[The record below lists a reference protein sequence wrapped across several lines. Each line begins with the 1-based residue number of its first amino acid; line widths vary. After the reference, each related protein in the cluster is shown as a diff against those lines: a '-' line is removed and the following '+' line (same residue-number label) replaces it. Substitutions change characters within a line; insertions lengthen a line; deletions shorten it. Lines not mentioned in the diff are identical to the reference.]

1 MCLDKPLR
9 VLIAENHI
17 DLSESMAAII
27 DAEPDMHCVG
37 RVASAAAVMP
47 AVRDTR
53 ANRLVLDLGLQ
64 GGSGLALIEDL
75 ATSVPAL
82 RIVVFSGT
90 ANDAVARETLQR
102 GAAAYVTKGC
112 HPTVLLEELRR

>member
-1 MCLDKPLR
+1 VCLDKPLR
-9 VLIAENHI
+9 VLIAENHV

>member
-1 MCLDKPLR
+1 VCLDKPLR

>member
-1 MCLDKPLR
+1 VYLDKPLR
-9 VLIAENHI
+9 VLIAENHV

-37 RVASAAAVMP
+37 CVASAAAVMP
-47 AVRDTR
+47 AVRDTG

>member
-1 MCLDKPLR
+1 VCLDKPLR
-9 VLIAENHI
+9 VLIAENHV

-47 AVRDTR
+47 AVRDTH

-64 GGSGLALIEDL
+64 GGSGLALIADL

-82 RIVVFSGT
+82 RIIVFSGT

-112 HPTVLLEELRR
+112 HPTVLIEQLRR

>member
-9 VLIAENHI
+9 VLIAENHV